1 MEEFT
6 LHVTD
11 YNVLF
16 FVDTVCPVAFRKNE
30 DSSQRSEVKA
40 NTDKAQILDDEM
52 FTLYLQNK
60 EFLNDLREYEDLMR
74 TQERGDHCKAT
85 TN

>member
-1 MEEFT
+1 MKINTQT

-16 FVDTVCPVAFRKNE
+16 FVYTVCPVAFRKNE
-30 DSSQRSEVKA
+30 DSSQRKA

-74 TQERGDHCKAT
+74 TLEKGDHCKAT